1 MEANFDENI
10 LPRFI
15 LGDKVRICK
24 PKEASSSL
32 LADLESIFKWNLR
45 FTFLRAMRTAVLL
58 LSLSRIQHSYG
69 HNATPI
75 QTWQRK
81 WGGSTKV
88 TWEILNS
95 HTINLKMTTYGN
107 WFAGLSRGRIAIGNI
122 FWLRTHLRGRECN
135 INYFL
140 HVLFYFL
147 TKEEYFSA
155 WTFYYII
162 DCWQGLVFCTLIFST
177 GKKLLWPKVDIAKY

>member
-1 MEANFDENI
+1 MQ
-10 LPRFI
+10 
-15 LGDKVRICK
+15 
-24 PKEASSSL
+24 
-32 LADLESIFKWNLR
+32 
-45 FTFLRAMRTAVLL
+45 TAVLL
-58 LSLSRIQHSYG
+58 SYLSKIQHSYA
-69 HNATPI
+69 HDTTQI

-88 TWEILNS
+88 TWDILNS
-95 HTINLKMTTYGN
+95 HTVNLKITTHGK

-140 HVLFYFL
+140 HVVLLYFL

-162 DCWQGLVFCTLIFST
+162 YCWQGLVFCTLIFST
-177 GKKLLWPKVDIAKY
+177 GKKLLRAQSWYYLVLIGTKVFLRWGIKNLFLLLSRGGQWCK